1 MTPSGGVPSEPGTD
15 REFVSALARG
25 LKILQAFQS
34 AEERLSNA
42 DLAQRCGLPRST
54 IARLT
59 HTLTATGFLHQ
70 EENLGRYRLGLA
82 TLTLGRSMLSKL
94 DFQDPSGELLQKL
107 ANDTGAMV
115 ALGIREEL
123 SVLYIDARRSQSTP
137 VTLNLGIGARLPL
150 ATTAMGKAHLAAMG
164 EAERC
169 AVLAR
174 IKALDPAA
182 WPKVEEGVR
191 QAIVDMQQH
200 GCVTAFQSWR
210 GEINGIATPLDLGS
224 DVARVVINVAAPAK
238 TIDKSRF
245 LAEIRPRLIAA
256 KQRIEASYRSGKTSS
271 LSRNGIRTAQ

>member
-1 MTPSGGVPSEPGTD
+1 MTPSGGIQSEVGTD

-25 LKILQAFQS
+25 LRILQAFRS

-59 HTLTATGFLHQ
+59 YTLTTIGFLHQ

-82 TLTLGRSMLSKL
+82 TLTLGRSMLSVL
-94 DFQDPSGELLQKL
+94 DFHNASGELLQKL
-107 ANDTGAMV
+107 ANDSGAMV
-115 ALGIREEL
+115 ALGIREDL

-137 VTLNLGIGARLPL
+137 VTLNLGIGTRLPL
-150 ATTAMGKAHLAAMG
+150 VTTAMGKAHLVAMD
-164 EAERC
+164 EAERL

-174 IKALDPAA
+174 VKALDLDA
-182 WPKVEEGVR
+182 WPKIEEGVR
-191 QAIVDMQQH
+191 QAIVDMQQQ
-200 GCVTAFQSWR
+200 GCVLAFQSWR
-210 GEINGIATPLDLGS
+210 EEINGIAIPLDLGN

-238 TIDKSRF
+238 SIDKSRF

-256 KQRIEASYRSGKTSS
+256 KHEIEASYRAGKSS
-271 LSRNGIRTAQ
+271 FQPRYRVRTVQ

>member
-1 MTPSGGVPSEPGTD
+1 MAPSGGIPTEAGTD

-25 LKILQAFQS
+25 LRILQAFRS

-70 EENLGRYRLGLA
+70 GENLGRYRLGLA

-94 DFQDPSGELLQKL
+94 DFQDASGELLQKL
-107 ANDTGAMV
+107 ANDTRAMV

-137 VTLNLGIGARLPL
+137 VTLNLGIGTRLPL

-164 EAERC
+164 EAERR

-174 IKALDPAA
+174 VKALDLAA
-182 WPKVEEGVR
+182 WPKVEEEVR
-191 QAIVDMQQH
+191 QAIVDLQQH

-210 GEINGIATPLDLGS
+210 GEINGVAIPLDLGNE
-224 DVARVVINVAAPAK
+224 VARVAVNVAAPAK
-238 TIDKSRF
+238 TIDRTRF
-245 LAEIRPRLIAA
+245 LAEICPRLIAA
-256 KQRIEASYRSGKTSS
+256 KLEIESGYRTSKRS
-271 LSRNGIRTAQ
+271 SAHLQHRC